1 MNNSHLARKR
11 GWVLAIMALCFSS
24 NDVFQINVLSVT
36 SCDLTSSECCWL
48 GLLSSLFPNNLLMLR
63 FSTPSV
69 TVCAPKALKD
79 SDQVAQGDG
88 EESPAAEEQ
97 LLGEVLTFLIFN
109 MGKICGLFISQ

>member
-1 MNNSHLARKR
+1 
-11 GWVLAIMALCFSS
+11 
-24 NDVFQINVLSVT
+24 
-36 SCDLTSSECCWL
+36 
-48 GLLSSLFPNNLLMLR
+48 MLR

-69 TVCAPKALKD
+69 TVCVPKALKD

-109 MGKICGLFISQ
+109 MGKICGLFISQWNMENFLAACSSIKLAYIFLEMLKIGVCLLIWQKCHF

>member
-1 MNNSHLARKR
+1 MLLVRS
-11 GWVLAIMALCFSS
+11 F
-24 NDVFQINVLSVT
+24 VF
-36 SCDLTSSECCWL
+36 
-48 GLLSSLFPNNLLMLR
+48 LFPNNLLMLR
-63 FSTPSV
+63 SSTPLSLFCV
-69 TVCAPKALKD
+69 PKALKD